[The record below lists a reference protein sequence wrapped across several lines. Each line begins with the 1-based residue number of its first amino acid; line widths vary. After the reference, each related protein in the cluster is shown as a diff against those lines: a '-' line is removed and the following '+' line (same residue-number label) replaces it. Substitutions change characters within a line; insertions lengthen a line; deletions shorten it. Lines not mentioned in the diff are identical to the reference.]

1 MEIRNL
7 EIIPRGVSP
16 VINVSQ
22 YDVGRTFK
30 FLLFDGDLAYTI
42 PNGAVVRVEGIKKD
56 KTGFSYECE
65 YSGNEVTV
73 EVKRQMTVFSGEV
86 KSELRIVYDEVN
98 IGTLNFIL
106 KVEDSPIT
114 DEIDISETEIPA
126 IIELASEQMEAAAE
140 SASQAAS
147 SAESANDSEEQ
158 SEAWATGKINGVD
171 VPTTAPQYQNNSKF
185 FAEAAAESASQAASS
200 AENANDSEEQSE
212 AWATGK
218 INGVDVP
225 TTAPQYQ
232 NNSKF
237 FAEAAA
243 ELTAK
248 MPYIGNNGNWFIFDI
263 QTNQYVDSGYPSR
276 GAQGET
282 GNGIFSIVKTG
293 TSGLVDTYTITY
305 TDGTTTTFDV
315 TNGRD
320 GTGAGD
326 MLKADYDVN
335 NAVENAGGIAAF
347 VSDQISGKQDSTDNN
362 LDTTDKTIVGAINEL
377 NTGKQN
383 STDNN
388 LNTTN
393 KTVVGAINEVNS
405 EAYLTDDATE
415 TVLANNDLLP
425 FYDFSATAKKK
436 MAVENFGKQLISNP
450 NLLDN
455 AWFTINQRGES
466 SYSSSTNVQR
476 IIDRWS
482 LYGLNTGTTTVNIAN
497 SGINITVSSD
507 ASSNLHLYQDIEK
520 NILGMT
526 VTASVIID
534 GVLFSATG
542 IIPVQKS
549 NQWVVV
555 FEKEIFTDCKIIIY
569 IPPESVTYMTAS
581 FYLQMPRDGVTRN
594 IKAAK
599 LEVGNIST
607 LLLDAPPDYSTELL
621 KCQRYFYNV
630 NFYKS
635 TYAEIGEGFYE
646 SGVTT
651 CYVNVPIHVPMR
663 AKPTMTMSGDCRAF
677 VDGTNYAISGYTAVV
692 SGITPA
698 YVKIAI
704 KKSISAPQFK
714 VGMFSFSGNVG
725 VLQFSAEI

>member
-393 KTVVGAINEVNS
+393 KTVVGAINEIFELPQIYHTDYTNLRTVIPANQMHVPYS
-405 EAYLTDDATE
+405 NLSVSLPAGKYLII
-415 TVLANNDLLP
+415 
-425 FYDFSATAKKK
+425 ATAEIEALQAYDNAISLYLSTSTNYRNSAIARYAYWNKWIG
-436 MAVENFGKQLISNP
+436 FDSYQKQLIA
-450 NLLDN
+450 L
-455 AWFTINQRGES
+455 
-466 SYSSSTNVQR
+466 
-476 IIDRWS
+476 ID
-482 LYGLNTGTTTVNIAN
+482 L
-497 SGINITVSSD
+497 
-507 ASSNLHLYQDIEK
+507 
-520 NILGMT
+520 
-526 VTASVIID
+526 
-534 GVLFSATG
+534 SAT
-542 IIPVQKS
+542 K
-549 NQWVVV
+549 
-555 FEKEIFTDCKIIIY
+555 TIY
-569 IPPESVTYMTAS
+569 QAIETNYCP
-581 FYLQMPRDGVTRN
+581 
-594 IKAAK
+594 
-599 LEVGNIST
+599 
-607 LLLDAPPDYSTELL
+607 
-621 KCQRYFYNV
+621 
-630 NFYKS
+630 
-635 TYAEIGEGFYE
+635 
-646 SGVTT
+646 SGVKAGGQI
-651 CYVNVPIHVPMR
+651 Y
-663 AKPTMTMSGDCRAF
+663 
-677 VDGTNYAISGYTAVV
+677 YL
-692 SGITPA
+692 
-698 YVKIAI
+698 KIR
-704 KKSISAPQFK
+704 
-714 VGMFSFSGNVG
+714 
-725 VLQFSAEI
+725 

>member
-147 SAESANDSEEQ
+147 SAES
-158 SEAWATGKINGVD
+158 
-171 VPTTAPQYQNNSKF
+171 
-185 FAEAAAESASQAASS
+185 
-200 AENANDSEEQSE
+200 ANDSEEQSE

-393 KTVVGAINEVNS
+393 KTVVGAINEIFELPQIYHTDYTNLRTVIPANQMHVPYS
-405 EAYLTDDATE
+405 NLSVSLPAGKYLII
-415 TVLANNDLLP
+415 
-425 FYDFSATAKKK
+425 ATAEIEALQAYDNAISLYLSTSTNYRNSAIARYAYWNKWIG
-436 MAVENFGKQLISNP
+436 FDSYQKQLIA
-450 NLLDN
+450 L
-455 AWFTINQRGES
+455 
-466 SYSSSTNVQR
+466 
-476 IIDRWS
+476 ID
-482 LYGLNTGTTTVNIAN
+482 L
-497 SGINITVSSD
+497 
-507 ASSNLHLYQDIEK
+507 
-520 NILGMT
+520 
-526 VTASVIID
+526 
-534 GVLFSATG
+534 SAT
-542 IIPVQKS
+542 K
-549 NQWVVV
+549 
-555 FEKEIFTDCKIIIY
+555 TIY
-569 IPPESVTYMTAS
+569 QAIETNYCP
-581 FYLQMPRDGVTRN
+581 
-594 IKAAK
+594 
-599 LEVGNIST
+599 
-607 LLLDAPPDYSTELL
+607 
-621 KCQRYFYNV
+621 
-630 NFYKS
+630 
-635 TYAEIGEGFYE
+635 
-646 SGVTT
+646 SGVKAGGQI
-651 CYVNVPIHVPMR
+651 Y
-663 AKPTMTMSGDCRAF
+663 
-677 VDGTNYAISGYTAVV
+677 YL
-692 SGITPA
+692 
-698 YVKIAI
+698 KIR
-704 KKSISAPQFK
+704 
-714 VGMFSFSGNVG
+714 
-725 VLQFSAEI
+725 